1 MRSFCDA
8 VETTISIHTR
18 YRETPAGYAIAVSCG
33 MARNGDV
40 HDNPAWRLAHE
51 LNLRVDVFLGC
62 PEFRQQFDCCDQLR
76 AAARSAPLQ
85 IAEGYAR
92 QRSADSAG
100 FVQRARLSEE
110 QVLGFLIAA
119 RRQHLISADE
129 LDINRWLTKRAM
141 KAALAL
147 LPE

>member
-1 MRSFCDA
+1 
-8 VETTISIHTR
+8 
-18 YRETPAGYAIAVSCG
+18 
-33 MARNGDV
+33 MAFTSDI

-62 PEFRQQFDCCDQLR
+62 PEFRQEFKCCDELR

-92 QRSADSAG
+92 QQYADSAD
-100 FVQRARLSEE
+100 FVQRARLSEQ
-110 QVLGFLIAA
+110 QVLTFLIAA

>member
-1 MRSFCDA
+1 
-8 VETTISIHTR
+8 
-18 YRETPAGYAIAVSCG
+18 
-33 MARNGDV
+33 MARTPDV

-62 PEFRQQFDCCDQLR
+62 PEFRQQFKCCDELR
-76 AAARSAPLQ
+76 EAAQSAPRH

-92 QRSADSAG
+92 RQCADCAD

-110 QVLGFLIAA
+110 QVLTHLTAA
-119 RRQHLISADE
+119 RRQHLISDEE

-147 LPE
+147 LPEQG

>member
-1 MRSFCDA
+1 
-8 VETTISIHTR
+8 
-18 YRETPAGYAIAVSCG
+18 
-33 MARNGDV
+33 MARNSDI
-40 HDNPAWRLAHE
+40 HDTPAWRLAHE

-62 PEFRQQFDCCDQLR
+62 PEFRQQFECCEELR

-92 QRSADSAG
+92 QQGAECAD

-110 QVLGFLIAA
+110 QVLTFLIAA

-129 LDINRWLTKRAM
+129 LDITRWLTKRAM

-147 LPE
+147 LSE

>member
-1 MRSFCDA
+1 
-8 VETTISIHTR
+8 
-18 YRETPAGYAIAVSCG
+18 
-33 MARNGDV
+33 MARDKDV
-40 HDNPAWRLAHE
+40 RNNTAWQLAHE

-62 PEFRQQFDCCDQLR
+62 PEFRQRFKCCEQLR
-76 AAARSAPLQ
+76 AAACSAPRN

-92 QRSADSAG
+92 QQSADCAE
-100 FVQRARLSEE
+100 FVHRARSSEE
-110 QVLGFLIAA
+110 QVLTHLIDA
-119 RRQHLISADE
+119 RRQRLISADE